1 MLELFI
7 IFAFSNDET
16 DAAERIELVPGG
28 ANGVARKSILESMGG
43 FKLEDVHCFDPN
55 EEIKLRSVVAEVG
68 GEEKFV
74 DRIRAL
80 ADNIRAKDKAEASR
94 GEGND
99 YCLQWGPEPFKPICR
114 SMKTA
119 IPFVE

>member
-55 EEIKLRSVVAEVG
+55 EKIKLRSVVAEVG
-68 GEEKFV
+68 GGRRSLWIGFV
-74 DRIRAL
+74 RLRTISGPRT
-80 ADNIRAKDKAEASR
+80 RQRRRVGR
-94 GEGND
+94 GTTTVYNGVRN
-99 YCLQWGPEPFKPICR
+99 LLSLSTG
-114 SMKTA
+114 
-119 IPFVE
+119 V

>member
-55 EEIKLRSVVAEVG
+55 EEIDQAAIG
-68 GEEKFV
+68 GGGGGGGGRFSKSISIFELPFPPLVLDSELFK
-74 DRIRAL
+74 
-80 ADNIRAKDKAEASR
+80 
-94 GEGND
+94 
-99 YCLQWGPEPFKPICR
+99 EPVLE
-114 SMKTA
+114 S
-119 IPFVE
+119 

>member
-55 EEIKLRSVVAEVG
+55 EEIDQAAIGGGGGGGGRRSLWIGFVRLHTISGPRTRQRRRVG
-68 GEEKFV
+68 
-74 DRIRAL
+74 
-80 ADNIRAKDKAEASR
+80 R
-94 GEGND
+94 GTTTVYNGVRN
-99 YCLQWGPEPFKPICR
+99 LLSLSAG
-114 SMKTA
+114 
-119 IPFVE
+119 V

>member
-16 DAAERIELVPGG
+16 DAAERIEMVPGG

-55 EEIKLRSVVAEVG
+55 EEIDQAAIGGGGGGGG
-68 GEEKFV
+68 GEV
-74 DRIRAL
+74 CGSDSCACGQYPGQGQG
-80 ADNIRAKDKAEASR
+80 R
-94 GEGND
+94 GVA
-99 YCLQWGPEPFKPICR
+99 WGGERLLFTMG
-114 SMKTA
+114 SGT
-119 IPFVE
+119 F